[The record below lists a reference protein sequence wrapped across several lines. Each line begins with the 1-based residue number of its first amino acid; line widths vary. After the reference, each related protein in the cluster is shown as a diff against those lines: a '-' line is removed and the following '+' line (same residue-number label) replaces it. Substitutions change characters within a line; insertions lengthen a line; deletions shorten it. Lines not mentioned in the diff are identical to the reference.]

1 MSEEY
6 DERLDQ
12 LLPGDLLRW
21 FNDRGGIEH
30 VLVIAVVKN
39 KSRRHPY
46 DDGDSVLCMG
56 RSFTLEWKD
65 EFELLDSTLVARS
78 AGEPGCGDDVPV

>member
-1 MSEEY
+1 MNV
-6 DERLDQ
+6 DDDTRLDQ

-30 VLVIAVVKN
+30 VLVVAVIK
-39 KSRRHPY
+39 KSDRRHPY

-56 RSFTLEWKD
+56 RSFALEWKD
-65 EFELLDSTLVARS
+65 EFELLDATLVARR
-78 AGEPGCGDDVPV
+78 GVE